1 MSILSQFSGG
11 TGGAGMAL
19 GLLIMPMSIAALLLR
34 RPSGPIRKLVAAG
47 AISAE
52 TSRKP
57 RSVEI
62 PREIALRPYERFGI
76 VRRLPDGRC
85 WVDRRR
91 ERLVRMVIWGSVSV
105 LAAILILISFLVLT
119 TPKEAIG

>member
-1 MSILSQFSGG
+1 MSILGQFGG
-11 TGGAGMAL
+11 GGGAGMAL

-47 AISAE
+47 AISE
-52 TSRKP
+52 QTSRKP
-57 RSVEI
+57 RSVDI
-62 PREIALRPYERFGI
+62 PREIALRPYERFGV

-91 ERLVRMVIWGSVSV
+91 ERMIRVFIWGSVSV
-105 LAAILILISFLVLT
+105 VAAMLALIAYLVLT
-119 TPKEAIG
+119 TPREAIG

>member
-1 MSILSQFSGG
+1 MSILGQFSGG

-47 AISAE
+47 AISEE

-62 PREIALRPYERFGI
+62 PREIALRPYERFGV

-91 ERLVRMVIWGSVSV
+91 ERLIRMLIWGSVTLVAGV
-105 LAAILILISFLVLT
+105 LALVSFLVLT
-119 TPKEAIG
+119 TPQEAIG

>member
-47 AISAE
+47 ATSEALGGSRGRGQSADPRQAFPGK
-52 TSRKP
+52 SRCQRQSDDP
-57 RSVEI
+57 IE
-62 PREIALRPYERFGI
+62 
-76 VRRLPDGRC
+76 PDK
-85 WVDRRR
+85 
-91 ERLVRMVIWGSVSV
+91 LQIWNGANYVP
-105 LAAILILISFLVLT
+105 AH
-119 TPKEAIG
+119 